1 MLFLITLILASVML
15 IAAQSRNASGRLEE
29 GRRAELNL
37 GLEPAIKIYESV
49 LSDFPNDKPNGAA
62 ALVRIIKIYDDFL
75 NQSDKAAESC
85 QRLLR
90 GYPNQPEIPKDVLA
104 RCNTPMKARSQLGVF
119 IAEMDPAT
127 LTARGAVHSLS
138 EANIAEGTP
147 TFSPDGHYLAFRR
160 AKTANA
166 VTQPTDP
173 TFLFVR
179 TLENKTEVKISTCD
193 ELFFGGRTFWL
204 PDSKSLF
211 SVAAAAQN
219 QCLSR
224 SDRQTGQLLQS
235 MLINLGTTSAALSPD
250 GKKFYHTSAVTVFS
264 TIVNLNVAVDVLTG
278 KISDPFALPMGTGP
292 AAPIVISTH
301 GISPDGR
308 TLGFIRNPTAP
319 IAHLVLFDTS
329 GTDRHYREVF
339 QAGTRMQDVS
349 WSKDGKRILS
359 AVSEDGVRW
368 RIIQI
373 PAEGGTPTFTGLEI
387 TGLVYFEPNRENTQ
401 IVFDGLAYSISA
413 PGPYTPPPA
422 PSNSAQPTATNS
434 TTNSGGGSGARGQ

>member
-1 MLFLITLILASVML
+1 MLFLITLILAGVMI
-15 IAAQSRNASGRLEE
+15 IAAQSKNASGRLEE

-75 NQSDKAAESC
+75 NESDKAAESC

-90 GYPNQPEIPKDVLA
+90 AYPNQPEVPKDVLA
-104 RCNTPMKARSQLGVF
+104 RCNTPMSARARSGVF

-127 LTARGAVHSLS
+127 LTARGTVRSLS
-138 EANIAEGTP
+138 EPSIAEGTP

-160 AKTANA
+160 AKTENA
-166 VTQPTDP
+166 STQPTDP

-179 TLENKTEVKISTCD
+179 SLDNKTEVKMSTCT

-204 PDSKSLF
+204 PDGNSLF
-211 SVAAAAQN
+211 SVAGAGQN

-224 SDRQTGQLLQS
+224 SDRQTGQLVQS
-235 MLINLGTTSAALSPD
+235 MPLNVTTTFAALSPD
-250 GKKFYHTSAVTVFS
+250 GKKLYTTQSVSFVSTLVFLS
-264 TIVNLNVAVDVLTG
+264 VAIDVLTG
-278 KISDPFALPMGTGP
+278 KISDPFALPIGTGP
-292 AAPIVISTH
+292 AATIAVTVA

-308 TLGFIRNPTAP
+308 TLGYIRYPTGSNAR
-319 IAHLVLFDTS
+319 IVLFDS
-329 GTDRHYREVF
+329 DGSDRHYREVF
-339 QAGTRMQDVS
+339 QAGTRMEDVT
-349 WSKDGKRILS
+349 WCKDGRRILS

-373 PAEGGTPTFTGLEI
+373 PTEGGTPTFTGLEV
-387 TGLVYFEPNRENTQ
+387 TGLVNFELNRENSQ

-422 PSNSAQPTATNS
+422 PSNSAQPTAN
-434 TTNSGGGSGARGQ
+434 NGGGSGTRGQ